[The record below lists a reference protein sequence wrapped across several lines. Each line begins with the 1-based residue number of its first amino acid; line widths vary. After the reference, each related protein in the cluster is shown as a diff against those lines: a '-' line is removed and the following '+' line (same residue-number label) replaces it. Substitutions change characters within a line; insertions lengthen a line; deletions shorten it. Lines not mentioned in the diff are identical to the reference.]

1 MMDNFQRNSQ
11 LAVILHADIVGS
23 TKLVH
28 RNEAIAHA
36 RILETFHRF
45 SDNICSAGGS
55 VRELRGD
62 ALLAEFDRASDAV
75 VAALSF
81 QQLHLKYCEAL
92 DDDIVPLV
100 RIGVALGEVIIA
112 DGTITGAGVV
122 IAQRLEQ
129 EALPGGVVVQG
140 AARETIPQRLP
151 LIFESLGA
159 LKLKGFDEPIRA
171 HAVQAAAGVDLS
183 REYIGKPA
191 DRSVTADGKAQQS
204 PVSRITRRLV
214 VPSILL
220 SIVLLTAVM
229 VYRNSDVS
237 SQKIVIPDTSNLPA
251 VAVLPFDNLGVDSE
265 QQYFAEGIAHDLI
278 TDLSKLSGLL
288 VTGRSASFAFQ
299 DKTVGTEA
307 IATELGVRYVIQGSV
322 RRANDTLRINAE
334 LFDTQTSQTIWSDR
348 YDGTVNNV
356 FAIQDEVSTAIVSA
370 LAIKLN
376 AGEERRLLQS
386 HNENFEAY
394 DKVLEALALQ
404 GTFTAA
410 SSAAAREVFRQA
422 ASIQPDYARAH
433 AGIASTHAV
442 DINMNWAQ
450 DRQQSIEAGL
460 RAIERATQLDP
471 RSAEAS
477 ISRANLLLSSLR
489 HDEAIKAALYTVK
502 LAPNSADAHA
512 QLAWQLTNS
521 GRHEEALQTIAY
533 AKRLNPRFTQVY
545 LYVEALAMFHL
556 ERYEALLPM
565 LTRAVAM
572 NPSFDRLQLLLAATY
587 AHLEQIEDAE
597 WVVEEMRL
605 LNPALSLQ
613 DEEADSVLAL
623 QQDRSRYLAGLRL
636 AGLPEASHQ

>member
-1 MMDNFQRNSQ
+1 MDNFRRNSQ

-28 RNEAIAHA
+28 RDEAVAHA
-36 RILETFHRF
+36 RILETFHHF
-45 SDNICSAGGS
+45 SEIISSAGGS

-81 QQLHLKYCEAL
+81 QQQHLVYCETI

-100 RIGVALGEVIIA
+100 RVGVALGEVIIA

-151 LIFESLGA
+151 LEFESLGE

-171 HAVQAAAGVDLS
+171 HAVKAKGGVDLS
-183 REYIGKPA
+183 REYVGRPDA
-191 DRSVTADGKAQQS
+191 RSSAGNTQQS
-204 PVSRITRRLV
+204 PVSRKTTRLV
-214 VPSILL
+214 VPLIALSLALL
-220 SIVLLTAVM
+220 AAAM
-229 VYRNSDVS
+229 VYMAGKEP
-237 SQKIVIPDTSNLPA
+237 SQTVVVPDTSNLPA
-251 VAVLPFDNLGVDSE
+251 VAVLPFDNLGADNE
-265 QQYFAEGIAHDLI
+265 QHYFAEGIAHDLI

-299 DKTVGTEA
+299 DKAIGTET
-307 IATELGVRYVIQGSV
+307 IATELGVRYLILGSV

-334 LFDTQTSQTIWSDR
+334 LVDTQTSQTIWSDR

-370 LAIKLN
+370 LAVKLN

-410 SSAAAREVFRQA
+410 SSEAARELFRQA
-422 ASIQPDYARAH
+422 VTIQPDYARAH
-433 AGIASTHAV
+433 AGIASTHAI

-450 DRQQSIEAGL
+450 DRQKSIDAGL
-460 RAIERATQLDP
+460 QAIERATQLDP

-489 HDEAIKAALYTVK
+489 HDEAINAALYTVK

-556 ERYEALLPM
+556 ERYAALLPM
-565 LTRAVAM
+565 LTSAVAM

-587 AHLEQIEDAE
+587 AHLEQIDDAE
-597 WVVEEMRL
+597 WVIEEMRL

-623 QQDRSRYLAGLRL
+623 PQDRARYLAGLRL